1 MSLHFLCMDNFFWTN
16 GFEYYL
22 CARETIFSKCE
33 VDLKVPKKGAKS
45 KKDEIRDLNMIKK

>member
-1 MSLHFLCMDNFFWTN
+1 MSLHFLCMDNFFWAN